1 MLEEIV
7 RNHLKHQHEQL
18 LEKGQLP
25 SPLRSRPLSSLITA
39 SGHARRAFA
48 AHDKTNNAGHPA
60 GGMPSRNDA
69 NKNIA
74 RKQQRLHRDLASV
87 RDTTLENSAVPEQ
100 R

>member
-1 MLEEIV
+1 MT
-7 RNHLKHQHEQL
+7 
-18 LEKGQLP
+18 
-25 SPLRSRPLSSLITA
+25 PLRSRPLSSLITA

-74 RKQQRLHRDLASV
+74 RKQNGCIAILRPCATRRRRIPRCPSSV
-87 RDTTLENSAVPEQ
+87 NHTPVLCENNLPSVTT
-100 R
+100 